1 MLAIVARWWDRERRA
16 GRLEETGDRNMRLAL
31 RLVELEVD
39 LDEVRSVNCGD
50 DLRQNLKQG
59 PTRIAGKDREG
70 GIALRFVSALIHE
83 GLHGSV
89 AFMERTRPTN
99 DTRPALA
106 RGHQRVSRAVRRLMI
121 LKKFCSR
128 FSYLLLATRSR
139 PKCFATYM
147 A

>member
-70 GIALRFVSALIHE
+70 GIALRCASLALSSTKASMVPLPSWSAP
-83 GLHGSV
+83 GQ
-89 AFMERTRPTN
+89 RTT
-99 DTRPALA
+99 PA
-106 RGHQRVSRAVRRLMI
+106 QR
-121 LKKFCSR
+121 
-128 FSYLLLATRSR
+128 
-139 PKCFATYM
+139 
-147 A
+147 